1 MACVSSDRTIHL
13 PNGARPIGQCYKAR
27 VSVRALIVDDHPLF
41 LEGIAMLVER
51 LDGIELA
58 GRCDSGEQAIEL
70 ITGEAPDMVVLD
82 FQLGDIT
89 GLDVLND
96 ITGRGVATRVLFVSG
111 RLQDDDAYRLV
122 EAGAAGIIE
131 KDATFDQIADAI
143 QRVARGEAVLSPR
156 VQAAVMAGVRERRER
171 GPAVRLSDREQEIL
185 RGLVRGLSAPAI
197 GRELSLSAA
206 TVKSYLQR
214 LYDKLGVSDRAAAVA
229 EGMRRGLVD

>member
-1 MACVSSDRTIHL
+1 VSATKRS
-13 PNGARPIGQCYKAR
+13 
-27 VSVRALIVDDHPLF
+27 VSTRALIVDDHPLF

-51 LDGIELA
+51 LDEVELA
-58 GRCDSGEQAIEL
+58 GRCESGEQAIEM
-70 ITGEAPDMVVLD
+70 ITAEAPDMVVLD

-89 GLDVLND
+89 GLDVLTE
-96 ITGRGVATRVLFVSG
+96 ITDRGLKVRALFVSG

-143 QRVARGEAVLSPR
+143 GRVARGEAVLSPR
-156 VQAAVMAGVRERRER
+156 VLAAVMAGVRQRREQA
-171 GPAVRLSDREQEIL
+171 PAVRLSDREQEIL
-185 RGLVRGLSAPAI
+185 GGLARGLSAPAI

>member
-1 MACVSSDRTIHL
+1 MTT
-13 PNGARPIGQCYKAR
+13 
-27 VSVRALIVDDHPLF
+27 RALIVDDHPLF

-58 GRCDSGEQAIEL
+58 GRCDSGEAAVEHI
-70 ITGEAPDMVVLD
+70 AADPPDLVVMD

-89 GLDVLND
+89 GLDVLSEIAD
-96 ITGRGVATRVLFVSG
+96 RGLSVRALFVSG
-111 RLQDDDAYRLV
+111 RLEDDDAYRLV
-122 EAGAAGIIE
+122 EAGARGIIE

-143 QRVARGEAVLSPR
+143 TRVARGETVLAPR
-156 VQAAVMAGVRERRER
+156 VQTAVMAGVRDRRDQAT
-171 GPAVRLSDREQEIL
+171 AVRLSDREQEIL
-185 RGLVRGLSAPAI
+185 HALARGLTAPAI